1 MVRGI
6 VRGRV
11 FFCCGITIGFGKSSE
26 KHISNRYSVC
36 SKMSGGLHLSAA
48 AHRRLCLRAASLK
61 RVRCCTYRPHSA
73 SAMSTGPLSHAS
85 LLPALRINVNNPS
98 SCLPAGYVPPQ
109 LESLFVHSKR
119 CSLSGSALP
128 GTDSIETYDEPELEL
143 PSSKKI
149 AWSAPVM
156 PLRCTAAQL
165 RRWWTSGATTYEF
178 IPLENV
184 HLKAE
189 VEALCGG
196 NICNLERERSQ
207 ADPFADI
214 VASDRRV
221 FGLSECVAYAQ
232 LDVEAGFLLPSK
244 DRFFFAEVCGAGAFT
259 EFVMTR
265 RGKAAKGWIMRCAGD
280 DAISAAKMNGIARA
294 LLPANVDTKYAP
306 SDAECR
312 SLLQESV
319 RLEIIDHVLAV
330 SCDGLDI
337 VAAAWAPE
345 IFKDKA
351 RSVATVCARFVAQL
365 LLALDLCAQGGTLL
379 VRLFTSTDP
388 VVLGLIPLVASCFE
402 SSAIVKP
409 LATGSYS
416 AVRFL
421 VCKGMMQRINDSS
434 GFRSTTSA
442 FLATAIKHLESG
454 DPAWLSGPSPL
465 HTPPLAT
472 NFVVQ
477 ANDSIDA
484 TVVRMWARAVALKSA
499 SGNSDKEQSSSR
511 IRPRL
516 AAKLASWGVPD
527 KSLLQQKQ
535 ELKLLGFEPSE
546 IDALTKNMFM
556 NSGRM
561 AQLQSNQ
568 VAAPRPTVAPQQQ
581 KIHVPPPVAVTDAHV
596 SEGARCPLPNCHL

>member
-1 MVRGI
+1 
-6 VRGRV
+6 
-11 FFCCGITIGFGKSSE
+11 
-26 KHISNRYSVC
+26 
-36 SKMSGGLHLSAA
+36 
-48 AHRRLCLRAASLK
+48 
-61 RVRCCTYRPHSA
+61 
-73 SAMSTGPLSHAS
+73 
-85 LLPALRINVNNPS
+85 
-98 SCLPAGYVPPQ
+98 
-109 LESLFVHSKR
+109 
-119 CSLSGSALP
+119 
-128 GTDSIETYDEPELEL
+128 
-143 PSSKKI
+143 
-149 AWSAPVM
+149 M

-184 HLKAE
+184 QLKAQ
-189 VEALCGG
+189 VESLCGG
-196 NICNLERERSQ
+196 NVCNLERERSQ

-214 VASDRRV
+214 AAPDRRV
-221 FGLSECVAYAQ
+221 FGFSECVAYAQ
-232 LDVEAGFLLPSK
+232 LDVECGFLLPSK
-244 DRFFFAEVCGAGAFT
+244 DRIFFAEVCGAGAFA

-265 RGKAAKGWIMRCAGD
+265 RGKAAKGWIMRCVGD
-280 DAISAAKMNGIARA
+280 DAFSAAKMNGIARA
-294 LLPANVDTKYAP
+294 LLPAHVDTKYAP

-330 SCDGLDI
+330 AGDGLDI

-345 IFKDKA
+345 FFKDKA
-351 RSVATVCARFVAQL
+351 RSVAIVCARFVAQL

-421 VCKGMMQRINDSS
+421 VCKGMMQRINETS
-434 GFRSTTSA
+434 GIRFTTSA

-465 HTPPLAT
+465 LTPPLAT
-472 NFVVQ
+472 KFVVQ

-484 TVVRMWARAVALKSA
+484 TVARMWARAVTLKSG
-499 SGNSDKEQSSSR
+499 SGNSDREHSSSK

-527 KSLLQQKQ
+527 KSLLQQKH
-535 ELKLLGFEPSE
+535 ELKLLGLDHSE
-546 IDALTKNMFM
+546 IDALSKNMFM

-568 VAAPRPTVAPQQQ
+568 VAAPRPAVAPQQQ
-581 KIHVPPPVAVTDAHV
+581 KIHVPPPTAVTDACV
-596 SEGARCPLPNCHL
+596 PEGA